1 LLPGVKVLF
10 KALLSPIK
18 NGFKR
23 LAQNFQ
29 ERFVK
34 WTTPLKVASMVGT
47 LTDIAKTK
55 KQLLTE
61 NALLRQQLI
70 VLNRQVNKPEFKP
83 LDRFIFVILASLVK
97 EWKQALLILKPDTL
111 LRWHR
116 QGFKLL
122 WKLKSKAHSKERK
135 PKISEETITLI
146 KKLAKENKLWG
157 AERIRGE
164 LLKLNIK
171 VAKRTIQK
179 YMRQV
184 RTTAAPTGQTWNTF
198 LKNHA
203 NEIWACDFLPIT
215 NLFFKQIYAFFIVE
229 HGSRKVV
236 HFGVTSHPTQQWVT
250 QQFKEATPFDH
261 KPKYLIRDRDSRF
274 GHHFDAVAKASGI
287 EVLKTAYRTPKM
299 NAICERFLGSVRRE
313 CLDHLFVFSERQLG
327 RVLKE
332 YVLYF
337 NQQRPHQGI
346 KQAVP
351 ALAMT
356 PAPITQDKSNVE
368 PLRGKVIALPIL
380 GGLHHSYEWAA

>member
-1 LLPGVKVLF
+1 LF

-18 NGFKR
+18 NGFRK
-23 LAQNFQ
+23 LAQKVQ

-34 WTTPLKVASMVGT
+34 WTTPLKATPAVAT
-47 LTDIAKTK
+47 LTDVAKTRK
-55 KQLLTE
+55 ELIAE

-70 VLNRQVNKPEFKP
+70 VLNRQVSKAEFKP
-83 LDRFIFVILASLVK
+83 LDRFILMILASFVK
-97 EWKQALLILKPDTL
+97 EWKQTLLILKPDTL

-116 QGFKLL
+116 AGFKLI
-122 WKLKSKAHSKERK
+122 WKLKSKAKSNERK
-135 PKISEETITLI
+135 PKISEETIALI
-146 KKLAKENKLWG
+146 KKLAGENKLWG

-179 YMRQV
+179 YMRQM
-184 RTTAAPTGQTWNTF
+184 RTTTAPTGQKWSTF

-203 NEIWACDFLPIT
+203 GEIWACDFLPVT

-236 HFGVTSHPTQQWVT
+236 HFGVTSHPTQEWVT
-250 QQFKEATPFDH
+250 QQLKEATPFDQ

-274 GHHFDAVAKASGI
+274 GQHFDEIAKASGI

-299 NAICERFLGSVRRE
+299 NSICERFLGSVRRE
-313 CLDHLFVFSERQLG
+313 CLDYLFIFGERQLS

-351 ALAMT
+351 ALGMT
-356 PAPITQDKSNVE
+356 TAQFTPEKSNVE
-368 PLRGKVIALPIL
+368 PLKGKIIALPIL